1 MYCGNVRVYYDG
13 AYSFFSQ
20 CLNGLGCGIV
30 KFSGFADLDGSASN
44 YQDCTNIGSLQYLT
58 GPSRNSS
65 NRNRVSWGPGELSGC
80 HWTPKT
86 FLVLCLMPSTVLSF
100 TFTKLIL
107 KSVSSNDLS
116 STEYP

>member
-20 CLNGLGCGIV
+20 RLNGLGRGIV

-44 YQDCTNIGSLQYLT
+44 YQDCTNIGPLQYLT

-65 NRNRVSWGPGELSGC
+65 KRNRVSCGPGELSGC
-80 HWTPKT
+80 HWTPKI
-86 FLVLCLMPSTVLSF
+86 FLVLCLMPSTVRSLML
-100 TFTKLIL
+100 TKLTWKL
-107 KSVSSNDLS
+107 V
-116 STEYP
+116 